1 MDVHRRARHLFRVCA
16 HLLARGHF
24 PPALSTRFHW
34 TDMTHNRTK
43 KKMFPLVNTCISTR
57 RGDKKNPNLF
67 LVLTNNICGLIAKLS
82 LTESIFTVNK
92 GLKIHS
98 LNLIVIYLDSLYF
111 HIASCIKN
119 KVCEICVVSGEPFAT
134 LKSAGAWIWHWNWR
148 DLLPSGVCKPTLQAA
163 QPSLCNSSVYIV
175 SHGFLQSR
183 DPIPWHYR
191 HNHSHE
197 WHSNAK
203 RQALTFI
210 K

>member
-1 MDVHRRARHLFRVCA
+1 
-16 HLLARGHF
+16 
-24 PPALSTRFHW
+24 
-34 TDMTHNRTK
+34 
-43 KKMFPLVNTCISTR
+43 MFPLVNTCISTR
-57 RGDKKNPNLF
+57 RGDKKKPNLF

-163 QPSLCNSSVYIV
+163 QPYVTIV
-175 SHGFLQSR
+175 SILSVMASCSHVIQYRGIIGTITVMNDTAMQR
-183 DPIPWHYR
+183 DKH
-191 HNHSHE
+191 
-197 WHSNAK
+197 
-203 RQALTFI
+203 
-210 K
+210 